1 MLYFCRRQTSH
12 MPDSVTVLLLFYA
25 IKDIW
30 FQKALRTILILQ
42 TGSYIVSHKIHFFA
56 RAADENLAQ

>member
-1 MLYFCRRQTSH
+1 

-30 FQKALRTILILQ
+30 FQNALRTILILQ
-42 TGSYIVSHKIHFFA
+42 TDSYIVSHKIHFFA

>member
-30 FQKALRTILILQ
+30 FQNALRTILILQ
-42 TGSYIVSHKIHFFA
+42 TDSYIVSHKIHFFA